1 MIRIEGLRK
10 EFDQGTIALDSL
22 DLVFE
27 ANTFVAL
34 LGPSGCGKTTT
45 LNCIAGLLEPTA
57 GTVWFDDRD
66 VTGLAPKDRNI
77 GMVFQSYALYP
88 HMKVIDNIAFPLK
101 QKGMAKKE
109 RHEKARE
116 TAKRMQIEHLLDRRP
131 TQLSGGQQQ
140 RVAMARALVK
150 EPRILLL
157 DEPMSNL
164 DARLRIEIRDEI
176 RRLQQDLNLTA
187 VIVTHDQEEA
197 MAIADKIA
205 ILDKGRIQQFDTP
218 EALYHNPAN
227 LFVAHFMGNPPMNF
241 IDATLENAFEGPV
254 LRGKSFTAPIP
265 ASMRANLFAHT
276 GKNVKIGVRS
286 HQVQVFTEPSA
297 DRMGMKLKIAENL
310 GKELMLSGF
319 VDENYVRVTLPNPTA
334 EMTELFQCLRKSA
347 TPYVY
352 LSLDQFNVFDD
363 ATGINLTVSESL

>member
-10 EFDQGTIALDSL
+10 EFDQGTVALENLSL
-22 DLVFE
+22 TFE
-27 ANTFVAL
+27 SSEFVAL

-57 GTVWFDDRD
+57 GKVWFDGRD
-66 VTGLAPKDRNI
+66 VTALAPKDRNI

-101 QKGMAKKE
+101 QKGMPKQE
-109 RHEKARE
+109 RHEKARR
-116 TAKRMQIEHLLDRRP
+116 TAERLRIEHLLERRP

-150 EPRILLL
+150 QPHILLL

-176 RRLQQDLNLTA
+176 RRLQQDLGLTA

-205 ILDKGRIQQFDTP
+205 ILDRGCIQQFDTP
-218 EALYHNPAN
+218 EALYHRPAN
-227 LFVAHFMGNPPMNF
+227 LFVAHFMGNPPMNL
-241 IDATLENAFEGPV
+241 IDATLAQDGSSPALTSAAFYAAVPQ
-254 LRGKSFTAPIP
+254 A
-265 ASMRANLFAHT
+265 MRAALSPHI
-276 GKNVKIGVRS
+276 GKRVKIGVRS
-286 HQVQVFTEPSA
+286 HRIAVSDEPA
-297 DRMGMKLKIAENL
+297 PDRMRMRLQVVENL
-310 GKELMLSGF
+310 GKELMLSGY
-319 VDENYVRVTLPNPTA
+319 VNDDYVRVTLTQPTDDLTRA
-334 EMTELFQCLRKSA
+334 YREKRRGED
-347 TPYVY
+347 PYVY
-352 LSLDQFNVFDD
+352 LTLGHFNVFD
-363 ATGINLTVSESL
+363 AQSGLNLTVGAP

>member
-10 EFDQGTIALDSL
+10 EFDQGTVALDSL
-22 DLVFE
+22 DLIFE

-45 LNCIAGLLEPTA
+45 LNCIAGLLEPTS

-101 QKGMAKKE
+101 QKGIPKKE
-109 RHEKARE
+109 RHEKALE

-218 EALYHNPAN
+218 EALYHYPAN

-241 IDATLENAFEGPV
+241 IDATIESASGQPILQ
-254 LRGKSFTAPIP
+254 GKAFTAPIP
-265 ASMRANLFAHT
+265 ASMQARLSAHV
-276 GKNVKIGVRS
+276 GKKIKIGARS
-286 HQVQVFTEPSA
+286 HQVQVFTEPTL
-297 DRMGMKLKIAENL
+297 DRMRMELKIAENL

-319 VDENYVRVTLPNPTA
+319 VGESYVRVTLPNPTA
-334 EMTELFQCLRKSA
+334 EITELYQSLRKSA

-352 LSLDQFNVFDD
+352 LSLDHFNVFDD
-363 ATGINLTVSESL
+363 ATGVNLTVGESI